1 MGMYHWNNPFHKFIL
16 YYNNTYSNDDFI
28 SASIVVYSKPL
39 EDENANEEFVD
50 LAEAYYVAKLSI
62 RTVQSSLR
70 HELMEPRLEKKKVE
84 VNSYQ
89 SGFKYLFYL
98 RRLIV

>member
-1 MGMYHWNNPFHKFIL
+1 M

-28 SASIVVYSKPL
+28 SASIVFIIVYSKPL